1 MRRTGRTQKNG
12 NKEEEEEEKNREG
25 GSGSGSGN
33 DTGGNRAGNE
43 PGGGIGALTAAKGRN
58 RAAALPEDTAPQDTG
73 ATARERILATAAALF
88 ASRGH
93 ADVSVRDI
101 TREAGVN
108 NAMISYYFGGKEG
121 LYREIIREQI
131 RTVRTA
137 LHGLAEETLL
147 PEERLRHYVNG
158 LVGLHRR
165 TPALAGLMHHELLH
179 PSPVFEEVVLPF
191 ITELSKVLTEA
202 VATEQDRGTYRRD
215 ILPAEGAYFL
225 VAMTNYYFLFR
236 SFISRILPSLERL
249 DEHLEEE
256 TLRLFLEGMRKR

>member
-1 MRRTGRTQKNG
+1 MRRTGRTPKNG
-12 NKEEEEEEKNREG
+12 NKEEEEKNREG
-25 GSGSGSGN
+25 GNRNGLDN
-33 DTGGNRAGNE
+33 DTGGNGVRNE
-43 PGGGIGALTAAKGRN
+43 SGSRTRALTAKKGRSQ
-58 RAAALPEDTAPQDTG
+58 ATVLSEGTTPQDTG
-73 ATARERILATAAALF
+73 ANARERILATAAALF

-93 ADVSVRDI
+93 ADVSIRDI

-121 LYREIIREQI
+121 LYREIIQEQI

-137 LHGLAEETLL
+137 LHGLGEKTLL
-147 PEERLRHYVNG
+147 PEECLRRYVNG

-165 TPALAGLMHHELLH
+165 TPTLAGLMHHELLH

-191 ITELSKVLTEA
+191 ITELSKILTKA
-202 VATEQDRGTYRRD
+202 VATEQERGTYRRD

-236 SFISRILPSLERL
+236 SFISRIFPSLEHL
-249 DEHLEEE
+249 EEHLEEE